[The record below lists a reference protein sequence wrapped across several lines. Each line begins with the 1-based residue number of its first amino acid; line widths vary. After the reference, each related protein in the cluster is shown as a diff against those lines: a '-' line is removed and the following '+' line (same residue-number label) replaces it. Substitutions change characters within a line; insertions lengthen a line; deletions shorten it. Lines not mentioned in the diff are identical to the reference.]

1 MSKLIERF
9 LNYVKYDTKSDENS
23 STLPSTEG
31 QVVFGK
37 SLVEELKAIGMSEV
51 SMDDKGFVMATLP
64 SM

>member
-31 QVVFGK
+31 KWFWGK
-37 SLVEELKAIGMSEV
+37 VL
-51 SMDDKGFVMATLP
+51 
-64 SM
+64 